1 MTTAIKICGLSTP
14 ETVAAAVEA
23 GASHVGFVH
32 FEKSPRHVSLK
43 QAASLRAD
51 LPDGVKA
58 VLLLVNADIETTA
71 TAIEVVKPD
80 VIQFHGSE
88 TPEWIALVREKT
100 GIEAWRA
107 IGVRSAET
115 LAKSARFAGSADRL
129 LFDAPPPEAAGAL
142 PGGNGVGFDWRLLAS
157 QDHATDWGLAG
168 GLNPDNV
175 AEAIRATGAPLVD
188 ASSGLESAPGVKDVD
203 RIAAFCHAASIAAD
217 KNPARSARE
226 T

>member
-1 MTTAIKICGLSTP
+1 MTREIKICGLSTP
-14 ETVAAAVEA
+14 ETVAAAVKA

-32 FEKSPRHVSLK
+32 FEPSPRHVSLK
-43 QAASLRAD
+43 EAASLRAD
-51 LPDGVKA
+51 LPGGVKA

-71 TAIEVVKPD
+71 TAVELVRPD

-100 GIEAWRA
+100 GVEAWRA

-115 LAKSARFAGSADRL
+115 LSKSARYRGAVDRL
-129 LFDAPPPEAAGAL
+129 LFDAPPPEASAL

-157 QDHATDWGLAG
+157 HDHAVSWGLAG
-168 GLNPDNV
+168 GLDPDNV

-188 ASSGLESAPGVKDVD
+188 ASSGLESAPGVKDPA
-203 RIAAFCHAASIAAD
+203 RIAAFCEAARTAG
-217 KNPARSARE
+217 
-226 T
+226 